1 MLSKSEYSILLVTA
15 PQFFYEN
22 QFRIDRPAGD
32 SKFIKKI
39 EKLIGKTFNFNKQC
53 RPKRK
58 NMIDDEYRKQG
69 FRVFGQTEDGVCLG
83 EFLKQTPSGHDL
95 KDRKIFK
102 LGRFYVEKQAFNK
115 KYFL

>member
-1 MLSKSEYSILLVTA
+1 MTLLVTA

-22 QFRIDRPAGD
+22 QCRIDRPAGD

-102 LGRFYVEKQAFNK
+102 LGRCP
-115 KYFL
+115 

>member
-1 MLSKSEYSILLVTA
+1 MTA

-69 FRVFGQTEDGVCLG
+69 FSVWANGRRCLFGGIPQTNTVW
-83 EFLKQTPSGHDL
+83 P
-95 KDRKIFK
+95 
-102 LGRFYVEKQAFNK
+102 
-115 KYFL
+115 